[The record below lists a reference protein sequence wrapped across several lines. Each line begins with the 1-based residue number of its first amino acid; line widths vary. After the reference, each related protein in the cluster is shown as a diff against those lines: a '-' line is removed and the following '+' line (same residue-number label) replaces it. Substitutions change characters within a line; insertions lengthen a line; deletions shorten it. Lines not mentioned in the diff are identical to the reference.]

1 MNNTDIIDDQHK
13 GPMAEEI
20 KSSSMFSLIDVELVA
35 T

>member
-20 KSSSMFSLIDVELVA
+20 KSSSKFSLIDVELVA